1 MMQNSFKVASLSIS
15 KVSLSV
21 NTFPYSYLPFGF
33 SIPIQFCDNLKLCFF
48 ITLWLH
54 DYSLTALICFPR
66 SNSASF
72 LWLTFLVL
80 CLLCVRRRRDYI
92 ISVCLLVN
100 VFVCSP
106 THLQLV
112 WNTKELLW
120 ECFLCG
126 FSRRWTTQDAIGTPQ
141 RVWNWSEPWYF
152 SVESTI
158 CYN

>member
-80 CLLCVRRRRDYI
+80 CLLCVRGRRDYI

-106 THLQLV
+106 THRQLV
-112 WNTKELLW
+112 WNFESA
-120 ECFLCG
+120 FG
-126 FSRRWTTQDAIGTPQ
+126 AVFHVG
-141 RVWNWSEPWYF
+141 EPHRMR
-152 SVESTI
+152 
-158 CYN
+158 

>member
-33 SIPIQFCDNLKLCFF
+33 SIPIQFCDSLKLCFF

-54 DYSLTALICFPR
+54 DYSLTALIWFPR

-80 CLLCVRRRRDYI
+80 CLLCVRGRRDYI
-92 ISVCLLVN
+92 ISVCLL
-100 VFVCSP
+100 FSKCFRLFAHAS
-106 THLQLV
+106 TISL
-112 WNTKELLW
+112 KLW
-120 ECFLCG
+120 ECFWCG
-126 FSRRWTTQDAIGTPQ
+126 FSRRWTIQDAIGTPQ

-152 SVESTI
+152 SIESTI